1 MIKGNKRTFEKADP
15 ELRQRIEDLQAALDR
30 ELPEIQSLAKDIK
43 REWRAARKALLQLR
57 EVRKQQGLSLA
68 DVSDQSDIGREAICK
83 LENDLEPNP
92 TVRTLARYADAL
104 GLELMITFAPK
115 EA

>member
-1 MIKGNKRTFEKADP
+1 
-15 ELRQRIEDLQAALDR
+15 
-30 ELPEIQSLAKDIK
+30 
-43 REWRAARKALLQLR
+43 
-57 EVRKQQGLSLA
+57 LA
-68 DVSDQSDIGREAICK
+68 DVSDQSQIGREAICK